1 MTLSSI
7 WGGQAVRE
15 EQKAYHLQGAIEDI
29 LDDPNAVDLDEDG
42 EEQALPPLPL
52 IYM

>member
-1 MTLSSI
+1 M
-7 WGGQAVRE
+7 RE

-42 EEQALPPLPL
+42 EEQALSPPAPQ
-52 IYM
+52 IHVNMPRRG